1 MRRQLALVTLA
12 VAALVVIAFV
22 VPLSLLVRQ
31 QAEDRSLVA
40 AENRAQT
47 AAERLATELA
57 EPEIDRSAVAA
68 SVIARSDDPDQL
80 TIHGPDGTQYGTKRA
95 ASDGVRLAGTQ
106 GVAFSQITEGGA
118 EVLVP
123 VTGRSGTYV
132 VQVFVSES
140 ELRAGVSY
148 AWAVLWA
155 LGITAMALAVI
166 AADRLGQ
173 SFVTPVHELAD
184 SARRLGSGDLDARV
198 EPGGP
203 PEIAAVGEALNDLA
217 GQLDRLLDEERESVA
232 DLSHR
237 LRTPLAALRLQV
249 ENLEDH
255 ALAASLGAKVERLE
269 TSINELI
276 SDARSGS
283 QRGEA
288 RRSDLAESAR
298 LRGAYWQVLADRQSR
313 PFSVEISGSAHQI
326 PLDAKECGAIIDA
339 LIGNVFAHTEPGVGI
354 ELAVT
359 DTTLIVEDTG
369 QGFTD
374 PKATLRGHSGG
385 GSTGLGLDIA
395 RKAAERTGG
404 TLTVS
409 NTASGARV
417 TVAFGQRS

>member
-31 QAEDRSLVA
+31 QAEDRSLVS

-47 AAERLATELA
+47 AAERLANELA
-57 EPEIDRSAVAA
+57 VPEVDVMAAAV
-68 SVIARSDDPDQL
+68 SVVARSDDPDSL
-80 TIHGPDGTQYGTKRA
+80 TIHGPDGEQYGPSRA
-95 ASDGVRLAGTQ
+95 ASDGVLLAGSQ
-106 GVAFSQITEGGA
+106 GVAFSQITDGGA

-123 VTGRSGTYV
+123 VTGRSGTFV

-155 LGITAMALAVI
+155 LGVTAIALAVL

-173 SFVTPVHELAD
+173 SFVAPVHELAD

-198 EPGGP
+198 EPAGP

-249 ENLEDH
+249 EDLDDP

-276 SDARSGS
+276 SDARSGAP
-283 QRGEA
+283 RGET
-288 RRSDLAESAR
+288 RRADLAEAAR
-298 LRGAYWQVLADRQSR
+298 LRGAYWGVLADRQSR
-313 PFSVEISGSAHQI
+313 PFALHISGTAHEI

-354 ELAVT
+354 ELKVSDA
-359 DTTLIVEDTG
+359 TLIVEDDG
-369 QGFTD
+369 PGFTD
-374 PKATLRGHSGG
+374 PKATVRGHSGG

-404 TLTVS
+404 SLTVR
-409 NTASGARV
+409 NTARGARV

>member
-31 QAEDRSLVA
+31 QAEDRALVS

-47 AAERLATELA
+47 AAERLANELA
-57 EPEIDRSAVAA
+57 VPGVDVMAAAV
-68 SVIARSDDPDQL
+68 SVVARSDDPDSL
-80 TIHGPDGTQYGTKRA
+80 TIHSPDGEQYGTTRA
-95 ASDGVRLAGTQ
+95 ASDGVLLAGSQ
-106 GVAFSQITEGGA
+106 GVAFSQITDGGA

-123 VTGRSGTYV
+123 VTGRSGTFV

-148 AWAVLWA
+148 AWAVLWI
-155 LGITAMALAVI
+155 LGLTAIALAVL

-173 SFVTPVHELAD
+173 SFVAPVHELAD

-198 EPGGP
+198 EPAGP

-249 ENLEDH
+249 EDLDDP

-276 SDARSGS
+276 SDARSGAP
-283 QRGEA
+283 RGET
-288 RRSDLAESAR
+288 RRADLAEAAR
-298 LRGAYWQVLADRQSR
+298 LRGAYWRVLADRQSR
-313 PFSVEISGSAHQI
+313 PFALQISGTAHEI

-339 LIGNVFAHTEPGVGI
+339 LIGNVFAHTEPGVGL
-354 ELAVT
+354 ELKVSDA
-359 DTTLIVEDTG
+359 TLIVEDDG
-369 QGFTD
+369 PGFTD
-374 PKATLRGHSGG
+374 PKATVRGHSGG

-404 TLTVS
+404 SLTVR
-409 NTASGARV
+409 NTAKGARV